1 MMDPKLIELGII
13 PSQEVAKAEY
23 CSYIRN
29 GLMVQLTRIKPGAQ
43 LEESHMRN
51 RQTIAAW
58 VYDRGRGDGVIER
71 VRKKGKT
78 FFVIRDFMALRLLFG
93 QLLAEVQRIK
103 SEGDYEAARQLIETY
118 GVKVDPELHAEIL
131 ERYERLGVAPYAGFI
146 NPEYVPVEENGE
158 IVDVRI
164 SYPEDFLT
172 QMLNY
177 GK

>member
-1 MMDPKLIELGII
+1 M
-13 PSQEVAKAEY
+13 
-23 CSYIRN
+23 
-29 GLMVQLTRIKPGAQ
+29 
-43 LEESHMRN
+43 
-51 RQTIAAW
+51 
-58 VYDRGRGDGVIER
+58 
-71 VRKKGKT
+71 
-78 FFVIRDFMALRLLFG
+78 FG